1 MKTRFEIKA
10 EAEQLIK
17 TNNLWLSVGLIP
29 TIFSMFT
36 FTHYFSDNETLN
48 MLAIPISIVMS
59 LFEIGSMLYF
69 YDIIKNKKDI
79 KQGFI
84 NQLKNIMDSINLKS
98 FVVYLLATLY
108 TILWALIPLAGVIIA
123 IIKGYAYILAIY
135 IAKDFDY
142 LGYNTIIT
150 SSKNL
155 MYGKKRDRFMLSL
168 SFIPW
173 LLLSIVTMGLAN
185 VYVLPY
191 MLAADAIYAKEVLT
205 NNKEKIS

>member
-1 MKTRFEIKA
+1 MKQRFEIKA

-69 YDIIKNKKDI
+69 YDVIKNKKEI
-79 KQGFI
+79 KSGFT
-84 NQLKNIMDSINLKS
+84 NQLKDIMDSINLKS

-108 TILWALIPLAGVIIA
+108 TILWALIPLAGIIIA
-123 IIKGYAYILAIY
+123 IIKGYAYVLAIY
-135 IAKDFDY
+135 IAKDY
-142 LGYNTIIT
+142 EQLGYNTIIT
-150 SSKNL
+150 NSKNL
-155 MYGKKRDRFMLSL
+155 MCGKKRDRFMLSL

-191 MLAADAIYAKEVLT
+191 MLAAMSKL
-205 NNKEKIS
+205 